1 MGAETVVLWRY
12 IFLGSERDVVGD
24 VLDLFHLL
32 HDLGVDNGK
41 DVSANGRDKQNYPW
55 LKDPVETQQ

>member
-1 MGAETVVLWRY
+1 MGVLD
-12 IFLGSERDVVGD
+12 ERDMVGD